1 MLKTHLILVQ
11 LYKINPQVEELLF
24 IPDKSCSKVYGWSQ
38 LNKIGGDLL
47 FTTVVIYHLS
57 LIW

>member
-11 LYKINPQVEELLF
+11 LYKINSQAEELLL
-24 IPDKSCSKVYGWSQ
+24 IPDKYCFKVYGWSQ

-47 FTTVVIYHLS
+47 FTTVVIYHWS